1 MMEVSIILAACS
13 NNQILK
19 NEKKGVQKKKRN
31 EEQNQSSNQNEKQ
44 TCCRQFMFLWARVRF
59 CSFIAWSFI
68 CCTSQICDLFGVWCS
83 DNPRKCM
90 QYATGAT
97 YNVDSTGTQPMILV
111 CRVLL
116 GDSKVT
122 AAVLGL
128 HGSLP
133 PMHEKGRNRQNRELK
148 LENFIFQGFVV
159 RFV

>member
-1 MMEVSIILAACS
+1 MNKISHQTKMKNRHAAGSLCS
-13 NNQILK
+13 F
-19 NEKKGVQKKKRN
+19 
-31 EEQNQSSNQNEKQ
+31 
-44 TCCRQFMFLWARVRF
+44 RQELGF

-68 CCTSQICDLFGVWCS
+68 CCTSQICVLFGMWCS

-122 AAVLGL
+122 TAVFGFPWYFAA
-128 HGSLP
+128 
-133 PMHEKGRNRQNRELK
+133 QA
-148 LENFIFQGFVV
+148 
-159 RFV
+159 